1 MAAFENPDHE
11 GRLVIIPQVPDAFA
25 DLHFG
30 QEPCGSFSTVIQ
42 TPEGEEG
49 CFQVNDTLG
58 DAVARSVFNL
68 PFLFHRSGE
77 PWVEANSY
85 IMSLVRDK
93 PAQTRPTDDARRQAS
108 RLVDYLIFCEK
119 NNIDWLDFSAKRLP
133 QRPTYK
139 YHRNLMDMPERGAQ
153 VANQYTGS
161 VYRFYKFVSRNWQ
174 NIDMARVDSVKQIKL
189 FVENSYGMSKQIT
202 VERRS
207 QTQPY
212 SRKKSVPLGF
222 VDDEGECL
230 RPLGNSELA
239 DLVDVVNSDAWSAQ
253 ERLIMLFAVMTGAR
267 KQTVLTLRAKHI
279 QKLMDSKLQPDGTYI
294 LKAGPG
300 TGIDTKNSKEQILYV
315 PKQLAIDLLTYVS
328 SPHARKRRQG
338 FQSAYAASFEG
349 LDPIPE
355 DDMYVFISEQC
366 NCYYMAKSDPRYR
379 YVKSRPLG
387 AVTNNLKAK
396 LLKSV
401 SADFSKDFT
410 YHWLRATFAF
420 QLYQLLVPRLKDGSL
435 QPGDEIAI
443 IQSRLHHERRETT
456 ENYLKLFTM
465 IPEKVRAQESYE
477 GALFKFSSYSDMIM
491 GKAQCSKG

>member
-1 MAAFENPDHE
+1 MNTQHGFQRIGFSAATGLGVE
-11 GRLVIIPQVPDAFA
+11 RLDQA
-25 DLHFG
+25 
-30 QEPCGSFSTVIQ
+30 Q
-42 TPEGEEG
+42 
-49 CFQVNDTLG
+49 
-58 DAVARSVFNL
+58 
-68 PFLFHRSGE
+68 
-77 PWVEANSY
+77 
-85 IMSLVRDK
+85 
-93 PAQTRPTDDARRQAS
+93 QTRPGHDLIHLGEEAFAACLLALAGVFEIGKAHLAHRRLGSGGQA
-108 RLVDYLIFCEK
+108 Y
-119 NNIDWLDFSAKRLP
+119 FS
-133 QRPTYK
+133 TFE
-139 YHRNLMDMPERGAQ
+139 NLFG
-153 VANQYTGS
+153 
-161 VYRFYKFVSRNWQ
+161 
-174 NIDMARVDSVKQIKL
+174 DS
-189 FVENSYGMSKQIT
+189 
-202 VERRS
+202 
-207 QTQPY
+207 
-212 SRKKSVPLGF
+212 
-222 VDDEGECL
+222 
-230 RPLGNSELA
+230 LGNSELA